1 MARKARFAD
10 PKTAEHWAIA
20 KGAPARGNGT
30 PITSITRGLIR
41 FWLTANGIPSEK
53 AVAFTVAQMSAAWH
67 DTTGQEL
74 ARLKGSETPITPAPV
89 MPEPI
94 TTNPITNTENQNVT
108 NYQPNLMNTPIAP
121 KPAMDKAAALEAL
134 QALLTPQAPTLDE
147 SAVLAIMQ
155 QHMSATIAAATN
167 GATETARLE
176 LADIVEEARAIV
188 NGAPRTLRIEIKD
201 RIQTL
206 PATPRHPLFDT
217 LLVMVVAGRE
227 AGGLPVMIV
236 GPAGSGKTTAA
247 EHVAEAIGLSFY
259 TNGALT
265 GAHELTGYKDAAGTY
280 HTTPFRQAF
289 EHGGLYLMDEMD
301 RSDPAAVLALN
312 SALANGFMAFPDQ
325 AEPIRAHAD
334 FIPMVAANTYGR
346 GADRLYVGA
355 NQLDAATLDRF
366 CVLSW
371 DYDEALE
378 RAIAGDDAWTLYV
391 QAARSAAAKLK
402 IRHVISPRA
411 SMAGANLRR
420 AGLAFDT
427 VTEAVLWKGLDQD
440 QRGRIISDIPESVAR
455 RAQAPRITTIAAE

>member
-1 MARKARFAD
+1 MARKTRFAD
-10 PKTAEHWAIA
+10 PKTSEHWAIA
-20 KGAPARGNGT
+20 KGAPPRGSGQ

-41 FWLTANGIPSEK
+41 FWLTGCGIPSEK
-53 AVAFTVAQMSAAWH
+53 AVTLTVAQMSAAWH
-67 DTTGQEL
+67 DLSGQEL
-74 ARLKGSETPITPAPV
+74 ARLKDEAPITNSPAPV
-89 MPEPI
+89 MPEP
-94 TTNPITNTENQNVT
+94 TNTQEQNTVT
-108 NYQPNLMNTPIAP
+108 HYQPNLMNTPAAP
-121 KPAMDKAAALEAL
+121 KPTMDKAAALEAL
-134 QALLTPQAPTLDE
+134 QSLFAPQAQALDE
-147 SAVLAIMQ
+147 NAVLAIIQ
-155 QHMSATIAAATN
+155 NHMGQTIAAATTS
-167 GATETARLE
+167 ATEMARLE
-176 LADIVEEARAIV
+176 LSDLVEQARAIV

-206 PATPRHPLFDT
+206 PAAPRHPLFDT
-217 LLVMVVAGRE
+217 LLVMVIAGRE
-227 AGGLPVMIV
+227 IGGLPVMIV

-247 EHVAEAIGLSFY
+247 EHVAQAIGLPFF

-280 HTTPFRQAF
+280 HTTPLREAF

-312 SALANGFMAFPDQ
+312 SALANGFMSFPDR

-334 FIPMVAANTYGR
+334 FVPMVAANTYGR

-378 RAIAGDDAWTLYV
+378 RSLTGDDTWTAYI
-391 QAARSAAAKLK
+391 QAARAGAAKLK

-411 SMAGANLRR
+411 SMAGATLRR

-427 VTEAVLWKGLDQD
+427 VADAVLWKGLDQD
-440 QRGRIISDIPESVAR
+440 QRARITAEIPEGIAR
-455 RAQAPRITTIAAE
+455 RAQAPRITAMAAE